1 MSKSK
6 KDRSQRSIDEKL
18 RRLRAELTDAPAIA
32 TENHGNVTQS
42 FLDEIAKRYRTW
54 VKTGSATDRR
64 GDHRAMMTHAK
75 AKSEMRVECPAV
87 VVVSDTTNFERNGLG
102 RKLLERGV
110 LIEKVVEPKTIGDV
124 RATSLYCKSEPH
136 VVIAVEGRYGS
147 GVLKETE
154 AIAASRGEFILL
166 KYQTS
171 DASWRK
177 LDAVVAKRG
186 REHAP
191 AAANAQI
198 TQVVA
203 ADTREVSPQRE
214 PLNHLQL
221 VAKDIETTDQLAKMF
236 EQDASR
242 LRHQLK
248 EALANASALQTQ
260 LEVERQQGGVI
271 ARERLSRD
279 LTMKEAQRLEVIA
292 LNDRLRESLEA
303 EQTLRRRDQEEAA
316 KLRAELEEE
325 RMDHERT
332 KRRPPPVQVVSK
344 TNETDE
350 GLARMLKKV
359 RAVVVAVEED
369 VLSDKDGIAKIAEAV
384 R

>member
-1 MSKSK
+1 
-6 KDRSQRSIDEKL
+6 
-18 RRLRAELTDAPAIA
+18 
-32 TENHGNVTQS
+32 
-42 FLDEIAKRYRTW
+42 
-54 VKTGSATDRR
+54 
-64 GDHRAMMTHAK
+64 MMTHAK

-332 KRRPPPVQVVSK
+332 KRALDDVKSSRDHFHQVLKTERLERRPPPVQVVSK

-350 GLARMLKKV
+350 RLARMLKRV

>member
-1 MSKSK
+1 
-6 KDRSQRSIDEKL
+6 
-18 RRLRAELTDAPAIA
+18 
-32 TENHGNVTQS
+32 
-42 FLDEIAKRYRTW
+42 
-54 VKTGSATDRR
+54 
-64 GDHRAMMTHAK
+64 MMTHAK

-214 PLNHLQL
+214 PLNHL
-221 VAKDIETTDQLAKMF
+221 
-236 EQDASR
+236 
-242 LRHQLK
+242 HQLK